1 MHLKSKNMEDKV
13 DKLGA
18 FIDTVNEAIR
28 TKGQADVLLM
38 SPPHSIYIG
47 RLTETD
53 GTCNWKGTIYRY
65 QPLYGGAFSI
75 ENSLGICGIED
86 FVLEDNNTALYD
98 PSGIL
103 FETFERYKQ
112 SKEDNLQGN
121 IDMLNRFMQD
131 KKRTSNMPLDY
142 SIKAVRDIFGRALAF
157 PVIRLTIGQNVL
169 YVSGTIYT
177 DGALNASVEPILLI
191 KDLDALTQRTPL
203 NAIELKGNRKLN
215 QAIEM
220 VTYGTII

>member
-1 MHLKSKNMEDKV
+1 MEDKV

-18 FIDTVNEAIR
+18 FIDMVNEAIK
-28 TKGQADVLLM
+28 TKGQADILFM

-75 ENSLGICGIED
+75 ENSLGICGIEN
-86 FVLEDNNTALYD
+86 FVLEDGNTAVYD
-98 PSGIL
+98 PSGVL
-103 FETFERYKQ
+103 MEAFNRYMH
-112 SKEDNLQGN
+112 SKEEHLCGN
-121 IDMLNRFMQD
+121 IDMLNRFMQE
-131 KKRTSNMPLDY
+131 KKRTSYMPLDY
-142 SIKAVRDIFGRALAF
+142 SIKAIRDIYGRPLAF
-157 PVIRLTIGQNVL
+157 PVIRLNIGQNVL

-191 KDLDALTQRTPL
+191 KDLEMLTQRTPL
-203 NAIELKGNRKLN
+203 TVASLDGNRKLN

-220 VTYGTII
+220 VTHGTII